1 MVFIVFFL
9 AGLECE
15 LRAHAQT
22 APEVLTV
29 AVPRDFPPQ
38 YLTSKSGV
46 PSGFAIDI
54 MDRVAAV
61 AGVELRYEVFDT
73 WAEVFSEVINGRADV
88 IPNIGITPSRASFL
102 DFTPPVETFSIRIFV
117 RKDTMGIHELADL
130 AGLTVGVMSTNI
142 GFRIL
147 SERPDVELS
156 FALDQ
161 AGLIFKLLAGHVDAI
176 VYPAPVIMH
185 VARAM
190 DVDRQIKA
198 VGAPVLE
205 IKRAI
210 GVGRGKDV
218 LLEKLSRAVKEIVV
232 SEEYKNIYVKWYG
245 RPKEFWSGPRMAA
258 VMGGVLFAA
267 LFLAGMWRYALLKKT
282 NMLLSR
288 AMAERVRAEL
298 ALGESEKQFRSLVEN
313 INEGIWQVNGEGVLT
328 YVNPCLCEM
337 LGYAEEEMVGRRLSD
352 FMRKQ
357 AFELVKEKLEQRK
370 LGMSDQYDL
379 ELLTWDGSRINTRV
393 TGSPLYDAEGVYMGA
408 LAGVMDVTLSRIA
421 LEELEKSQ
429 RSLAEAQAMAGLGS
443 WECDIA
449 TGDLVWSDELY
460 GIFGFERSNFEPTY
474 HAFFACIHPDDR
486 AAVAEAVMN
495 TTENLVP
502 YSVDHRIVLP
512 DGGERTLLEQ
522 GRAVCEEGKSVRL
535 IGTALDIT
543 ERKRIELEL
552 RAAMDRAESANRVKD
567 EFLANMSHE
576 IRTPLN
582 GVLGMLQLLQETNM
596 NDEQSELAD
605 IAIVSGRH
613 LVTLLSD
620 ILDISSIEAGSVE
633 LKPSSFDVRE
643 TLHTVEEI
651 YQDTVKKKSIAF
663 RCEVDAAVPE
673 RLVGDVGRLR
683 QVLFNLV
690 GNAVKF
696 TETGEI
702 SVEVALLSGRDSL
715 SRRLFI
721 EVSDTG
727 IGIPHD
733 KLDSIFVPFTQVDGS
748 HTRRYGGT
756 GLGLSIVSKLVLLM
770 GGHLTMDS
778 LEGSGTTVGF
788 TAKVELVT
796 SKEASHG
803 LEYINGIRPAY
814 RVLLAEDDRINR
826 ITATRFLQKL
836 GHDVVAVENGWLA
849 VEALRHGDFDLVL
862 MDIQMPE
869 MNGLE
874 ATVAIRQNIELG
886 GKARVPIVALTA
898 HVMEGDRDRC
908 FAAGMNDYLSKPVE
922 VPALA
927 AMLERNL
934 SCIEC

>member
-9 AGLECE
+9 AGLEYE
-15 LRAHAQT
+15 RQAYAQN

-38 YLTSKSGV
+38 YFTGESGV

-54 MDRVAAV
+54 MDKVAAA

-102 DFTPPVETFSIRIFV
+102 DFTPPVETFPIRIFV
-117 RKDTMGIHELADL
+117 RKGTTGIHEIADL

-142 GFRIL
+142 GFKIL
-147 SERPDVELS
+147 TERPDVDLS

-161 AGLIFKLLAGHVDAI
+161 AGLIFRLLAGHVDAI
-176 VYPAPVIMH
+176 VYPSPVIMH

-190 DVDRQIKA
+190 DVDRKIKA

-218 LLEKLSRAVKEIVV
+218 LLKKLSRAVKEIVV

-245 RPKEFWSGPRMAA
+245 RPKEFWSGPRMAT

-298 ALGESEKQFRSLVEN
+298 ALGESEKQFRSLIEN
-313 INEGIWQVNGEGVLT
+313 LNEGIWQVDTEGITT

-337 LGYAEEEMVGRRLSD
+337 LGYAEKEMVGRRLSD
-352 FMRKQ
+352 FMREQ

-370 LGMSDQYDL
+370 LGMADQYDL
-379 ELLTWDGSRINTRV
+379 ELLTRDGSRINTRV
-393 TGSPLYDAEGVYMGA
+393 TGSPLHDAEGVYIGA
-408 LAGVMDVTLSRIA
+408 LAGIMDVTLSRIA

-474 HAFFACIHPDDR
+474 HGFFACIHPDDR
-486 AAVAEAVMN
+486 AAVAGAVMN

-502 YSVDHRIVLP
+502 YSVDHRIILP

-552 RAAMDRAESANRVKD
+552 RAAMDRAEAANRVKD

-582 GVLGMLQLLQETNM
+582 GVLGMLQLLQNTNM
-596 NDEQSELAD
+596 NEEQSELAD

-643 TLHTVEEI
+643 ILHTVEDI
-651 YQDTVKKKSIAF
+651 YQDTAQRKSIAF

-673 RLVGDVGRLR
+673 QLVGAVGRLR

-756 GLGLSIVSKLVLLM
+756 GLGLSIVRKLVLLM

-778 LEGSGTTVGF
+778 LEGFGTTVGF
-788 TAKVELVT
+788 TAKVELVN
-796 SKEASHG
+796 SKEASQG
-803 LEYINGIRPAY
+803 FEQINGIKTAY

-874 ATVAIRQNIELG
+874 ATVAIRQNTELG

-898 HVMEGDRDRC
+898 HVMAGDRDKC
-908 FAAGMNDYLSKPVE
+908 FAAGMDDYLSKPVE

-934 SCIEC
+934 SRIEC